1 MSSLNLVPASTE
13 DYRRIA
19 ERKVPRFLFDYLDGG
34 SYSETTLRANVSA
47 YQDIILKQTV
57 LKDVSSV
64 DTSVELF
71 GTPYSMPAGLA
82 PIGMGG
88 MFGARGELQAKAAA
102 DALNIPFT
110 LSTVAI
116 CSLEEVAE
124 VSEKP
129 FWFQLYMLKDRGAV
143 QQMLQRAQ
151 NVGVDTLVFTVDLA
165 VLGAR
170 YRDKRNGLS
179 GGTSLGGRLRTA
191 MNLGSKLS
199 WIKSVGLGGKPHTFG
214 NLAEYVPN
222 ASRPD
227 DFQAWITQ
235 QVDASVTWKDIEWL
249 RSIWPGK
256 LIIKGILTEEDAKEA
271 IQVGAEG
278 IVISN
283 HGGRQLDCVDA
294 TINVVADI
302 KSAVGD
308 ATTVILDGGIRSG
321 QDIFKA
327 YALGAD
333 FALIGRSWVYAL
345 AAAGERGITDLLTTF
360 KGEIEISM
368 ALTGVTESQAIDHT
382 VLKAKTSS

>member
-1 MSSLNLVPASTE
+1 MGSLNLVPASTA

-19 ERKVPRFLFDYLDGG
+19 ERKLPRFLFDYLDGG
-34 SYSETTLRANVSA
+34 SYAETTLNANVSA
-47 YQDIILKQTV
+47 YQNITLKQTV

-71 GTPYSMPAGLA
+71 GTPYSMPVGLA

-88 MFGARGELQAKAAA
+88 MFGARGELQAKTAA
-102 DALNIPFT
+102 DTLNIPFT

-124 VSEKP
+124 ASDKP
-129 FWFQLYMLKDRGAV
+129 FWFQLYMLRDRGAV

-151 NVGVDTLVFTVDLA
+151 NVGVETLVFTVDLA

-179 GGTSLGGRLRTA
+179 GGTSLRGRLRTA
-191 MNLGSKLS
+191 LNLASKPS

-214 NLAEYVPN
+214 NLEEYVPN

-249 RSIWPGK
+249 RDIWPGK

-271 IQVGAEG
+271 VQVGANG
-278 IVISN
+278 IVVSN

-294 TINVVADI
+294 TINVVSDI
-302 KSAVGD
+302 KSAVG
-308 ATTVILDGGIRSG
+308 ATTTVILDGGIRSG
-321 QDIFKA
+321 QDVFKA

-333 FALIGRSWVYAL
+333 FTLIGRSWVYAL
-345 AAAGERGITDLLTTF
+345 AAAGQRGITDLLRTF
-360 KGEIEISM
+360 KAEIEISM
-368 ALTGVTESQAIDHT
+368 ALTGTTQSQEINRS
-382 VLKAKTSS
+382 VLKTKG

>member
-1 MSSLNLVPASTE
+1 MSSLNLVPASSE

-47 YQDIILKQTV
+47 YQDITLKQTV

-71 GTPYSMPAGLA
+71 GTTYSMPAGLA

-88 MFGARGELQAKAAA
+88 MFGARGELQAKAAS
-102 DALNIPFT
+102 DALNIPFV

-116 CSLEEVAE
+116 CSLEEVAQ
-124 VSEKP
+124 VSDKS
-129 FWFQLYMLKDRGAV
+129 FWFQLYMLRDRGAV

-151 NVGVDTLVFTVDLA
+151 HVGVDTLVFTVDLA

-191 MNLGSKLS
+191 LNLASKPS

-214 NLAEYVPN
+214 NLEEYVPN

-235 QVDASVTWKDIEWL
+235 QVDSTVTWKDIEWL

-256 LIIKGILTEEDAKEA
+256 LIIKGILTQEDAKQA
-271 IQVGAEG
+271 VQVGADG
-278 IVISN
+278 IVVSN

-294 TINVVADI
+294 TINVVSDI

-333 FALIGRSWVYAL
+333 FTLIGRSWVYAL
-345 AAAGERGITDLLTTF
+345 AAGGQRAITDLLATF
-360 KGEIEISM
+360 KAEIEISM
-368 ALTGVTESQAIDHT
+368 ALTGITQSQDIDHR
-382 VLKAKTSS
+382 VLKAKA

>member
-19 ERKVPRFLFDYLDGG
+19 ERKLPQFLFDYLDGG
-34 SYSETTLRANVSA
+34 SYAETTLRANVSA
-47 YQDIILKQTV
+47 YQKIKLKQTV
-57 LKDVSSV
+57 LKDVSAV
-64 DTSVELF
+64 KTGVELF
-71 GTPYSMPAGLA
+71 GTPYGMSAGLA

-88 MFGARGELQAKAAA
+88 MYGARGELQAKAAA

-110 LSTVAI
+110 LSTVGI
-116 CSLEEVAE
+116 CSLEEVAQ
-124 VSEKP
+124 VSDKP

-151 NVGVDTLVFTVDLA
+151 GVGVDTLVFTVDLA

-179 GGTSLGGRLRTA
+179 GGTSLAGRVRTA
-191 MNLGSKLS
+191 MNLAGKLS
-199 WIKSVGLGGKPHTFG
+199 WIRSVGLGGKPHTFG

-249 RSIWPGK
+249 RGIWPGK
-256 LIIKGILTEEDAKEA
+256 LIVKGILNSEDALEA
-271 IQVGAEG
+271 VQVGADG

-294 TINVVADI
+294 TIDI
-302 KSAVGD
+302 LPEIKAAVGD
-308 ATTVILDGGIRSG
+308 ATAVLLDGGIRSG

-333 FALIGRSWVYAL
+333 FTLVGRPWVYAL
-345 AAAGERGITDLLTTF
+345 AAGGKQSITELLTTF
-360 KGEIEISM
+360 KSEIEISM
-368 ALTGVTESQAIDHT
+368 ALTGITQSHEINPSVIRTRA
-382 VLKAKTSS
+382 

>member
-47 YQDIILKQTV
+47 YQDITLKQTV

-64 DTSVELF
+64 DTSVKLF
-71 GTPYSMPAGLA
+71 GTPYSMPVGLA
-82 PIGMGG
+82 PIGLGG
-88 MFGARGELQAKAAA
+88 MFGTRGELQAKTAA

-124 VSEKP
+124 VSDKP
-129 FWFQLYMLKDRGAV
+129 FWFQLYMLRDRGAV

-179 GGTSLGGRLRTA
+179 GGTSVRGRLRTA
-191 MNLGSKLS
+191 LNLASKPS

-214 NLAEYVPN
+214 NLEEYVPN

-249 RSIWPGK
+249 RDIWPGK

-271 IQVGAEG
+271 VQVGADG
-278 IVISN
+278 IVVSN

-294 TINVVADI
+294 TINVVSDI
-302 KSAVGD
+302 KSAV
-308 ATTVILDGGIRSG
+308 AATTTVILDGGIRSG

-333 FALIGRSWVYAL
+333 FTLIGRSWVYAL
-345 AAAGERGITDLLTTF
+345 AAAGQRGITDLLTTF
-360 KGEIEISM
+360 KAEIEISM
-368 ALTGVTESQAIDHT
+368 ALTGTTQSQEINRT
-382 VLKAKTSS
+382 VLKTKG

>member
-1 MSSLNLVPASTE
+1 MGSLNLVPASTA

-19 ERKVPRFLFDYLDGG
+19 ERKLPRFLFDYLDGG
-34 SYSETTLRANVSA
+34 SYAETTLNANVSA
-47 YQDIILKQTV
+47 YQDITLKQTV

-64 DTSVELF
+64 DASVELF
-71 GTPYSMPAGLA
+71 GSPYSMPTGLA

-124 VSEKP
+124 ASDKP
-129 FWFQLYMLKDRGAV
+129 FWFQLYMLRDRGAV

-151 NVGVDTLVFTVDLA
+151 NVGVETLVFTVDLA

-179 GGTSLGGRLRTA
+179 GGTSLRGRLRTA
-191 MNLGSKLS
+191 LNLASKPS

-214 NLAEYVPN
+214 NLEEYVPN

-249 RSIWPGK
+249 RDIWPGK

-271 IQVGAEG
+271 VQVGADG
-278 IVISN
+278 IVVSN

-294 TINVVADI
+294 TINVVSDI
-302 KSAVGD
+302 KSAVG
-308 ATTVILDGGIRSG
+308 ATTTVILDGGIRSG
-321 QDIFKA
+321 QDVFKA

-333 FALIGRSWVYAL
+333 FTLIGRSWVYAL
-345 AAAGERGITDLLTTF
+345 AAAGQRGITDLLRTF
-360 KGEIEISM
+360 KAEIEISM
-368 ALTGVTESQAIDHT
+368 ALTGTTQSQEINRS
-382 VLKAKTSS
+382 VLKTKG

>member
-47 YQDIILKQTV
+47 YQDITLKQTV

-71 GTPYSMPAGLA
+71 GTTYSMPAGLA

-88 MFGARGELQAKAAA
+88 MFGARGELQAKVAA
-102 DALNIPFT
+102 DALNIPFV

-116 CSLEEVAE
+116 CSLEEVAQ
-124 VSEKP
+124 VSDKS
-129 FWFQLYMLKDRGAV
+129 FWFQLYMLRDRGAV

-191 MNLGSKLS
+191 LNLASKPS

-214 NLAEYVPN
+214 NLEEYVPN

-235 QVDASVTWKDIEWL
+235 QVDSTVTWKDIEWL

-256 LIIKGILTEEDAKEA
+256 LIIKGILTEEDAKQA
-271 IQVGAEG
+271 VRVGADG
-278 IVISN
+278 IVVSN

-294 TINVVADI
+294 TINVVSDI

-333 FALIGRSWVYAL
+333 FTLIGRSWVYAL
-345 AAAGERGITDLLTTF
+345 AAGGQRAITDLLATF
-360 KGEIEISM
+360 KAEIEISM
-368 ALTGVTESQAIDHT
+368 ALTGVTQSQDIDHR
-382 VLKAKTSS
+382 VLKARA

>member
-47 YQDIILKQTV
+47 YQDITLKQTV

-64 DTSVELF
+64 DTSVKLF
-71 GTPYSMPAGLA
+71 GTPYSMPVGLA
-82 PIGMGG
+82 PIGLGG
-88 MFGARGELQAKAAA
+88 MFGTRGELQAKTAA

-124 VSEKP
+124 VSDKP
-129 FWFQLYMLKDRGAV
+129 FWFQLYMLRDRGAV

-179 GGTSLGGRLRTA
+179 GGTSLRGRLRTA
-191 MNLGSKLS
+191 LNLASKPS

-214 NLAEYVPN
+214 NLKEYVPN

-227 DFQAWITQ
+227 DFQAWMTQ

-249 RSIWPGK
+249 RDIWPGK

-271 IQVGAEG
+271 VQVGANG
-278 IVISN
+278 IVVSN

-294 TINVVADI
+294 TINVVSDI
-302 KSAVGD
+302 KSAVG
-308 ATTVILDGGIRSG
+308 ATTTVILDGGIRSG
-321 QDIFKA
+321 QDVFKA
-327 YALGAD
+327 CALGAD
-333 FALIGRSWVYAL
+333 FTLIGRSWVYAL
-345 AAAGERGITDLLTTF
+345 AAAGQRGITDLLRTF
-360 KGEIEISM
+360 KAEIEISM
-368 ALTGVTESQAIDHT
+368 ALTGTTQSQEINSN
-382 VLKAKTSS
+382 VLKTKG

>member
-1 MSSLNLVPASTE
+1 
-13 DYRRIA
+13 
-19 ERKVPRFLFDYLDGG
+19 
-34 SYSETTLRANVSA
+34 
-47 YQDIILKQTV
+47 
-57 LKDVSSV
+57 
-64 DTSVELF
+64 
-71 GTPYSMPAGLA
+71 MPAGLA

-88 MFGARGELQAKAAA
+88 MFGARGELQAKVAA
-102 DALNIPFT
+102 DALNIPFV

-116 CSLEEVAE
+116 CSLEEVAQ
-124 VSEKP
+124 VSDKS
-129 FWFQLYMLKDRGAV
+129 FWFQLYMLRDRGAV

-191 MNLGSKLS
+191 LNLASKPS

-214 NLAEYVPN
+214 NVEEYVPN

-235 QVDASVTWKDIEWL
+235 QVDSTVTWKDIEWL

-256 LIIKGILTEEDAKEA
+256 LIIKGILTEEDAKQA
-271 IQVGAEG
+271 VQVGADG
-278 IVISN
+278 IVVSN
-283 HGGRQLDCVDA
+283 HGGHQLDCVDA
-294 TINVVADI
+294 TINVVSDI

-333 FALIGRSWVYAL
+333 FTLIGRSWVYAL
-345 AAAGERGITDLLTTF
+345 AAGGQRAITDLLATF
-360 KGEIEISM
+360 KAEIEISM
-368 ALTGVTESQAIDHT
+368 ALTGVTQSRDIDHR
-382 VLKAKTSS
+382 VLKARA

>member
-1 MSSLNLVPASTE
+1 VSSLNLVPASSE

-47 YQDIILKQTV
+47 YQDITLKQTV

-71 GTPYSMPAGLA
+71 GTTYSMPVGLA

-88 MFGARGELQAKAAA
+88 MFGARGELQAKVAA
-102 DALNIPFT
+102 DALNIPFV

-116 CSLEEVAE
+116 CSLEEVAQ
-124 VSEKP
+124 VSDKS
-129 FWFQLYMLKDRGAV
+129 FWFQLYMLRDRGAV

-151 NVGVDTLVFTVDLA
+151 HVGVDTLVFTVDLA

-191 MNLGSKLS
+191 LNLASKPS

-214 NLAEYVPN
+214 NLEEYVPN

-235 QVDASVTWKDIEWL
+235 QVDSTVTWKDIEWL

-256 LIIKGILTEEDAKEA
+256 LIIKGILTEEDAKQA
-271 IQVGAEG
+271 VQVGADG
-278 IVISN
+278 IVVSN

-294 TINVVADI
+294 TINVVSDI

-333 FALIGRSWVYAL
+333 FTLIGRSWVYAL
-345 AAAGERGITDLLTTF
+345 AAGGQRAITDLLATF
-360 KGEIEISM
+360 KAEIEISM
-368 ALTGVTESQAIDHT
+368 ALTGITQSREINRT
-382 VLKAKTSS
+382 VLKTKG

>member
-19 ERKVPRFLFDYLDGG
+19 ERKLPQFLFDYLDGG
-34 SYSETTLRANVSA
+34 SYAETTLRANVSA
-47 YQDIILKQTV
+47 YQKIKLKQTV
-57 LKDVSSV
+57 LKDVSAV
-64 DTSVELF
+64 KTGVELF
-71 GTPYSMPAGLA
+71 GTPYGMSAGLA

-88 MFGARGELQAKAAA
+88 MYGARGELQAKAAA

-110 LSTVAI
+110 LSTVGI
-116 CSLEEVAE
+116 CSLEEVAQ
-124 VSEKP
+124 VSDKP

-151 NVGVDTLVFTVDLA
+151 SVGVDTLVFTVDLA

-179 GGTSLGGRLRTA
+179 GGTSLAGRVRTA
-191 MNLGSKLS
+191 MNLAVKLS
-199 WIKSVGLGGKPHTFG
+199 WIRSVGLGGKPHTFG

-249 RSIWPGK
+249 RGIWPGK
-256 LIIKGILTEEDAKEA
+256 LIVKGILNSEDALEA
-271 IQVGAEG
+271 VQVGADG

-294 TINVVADI
+294 TIDI
-302 KSAVGD
+302 LPEIKAAVGD
-308 ATTVILDGGIRSG
+308 ATAVLLDGGIRSG

-333 FALIGRSWVYAL
+333 FTLVGRPWVYAL
-345 AAAGERGITDLLTTF
+345 AAGGKQSITELLTTF
-360 KGEIEISM
+360 KSEIEISM
-368 ALTGVTESQAIDHT
+368 ALTGITQSHEINPSILRSRD
-382 VLKAKTSS
+382 